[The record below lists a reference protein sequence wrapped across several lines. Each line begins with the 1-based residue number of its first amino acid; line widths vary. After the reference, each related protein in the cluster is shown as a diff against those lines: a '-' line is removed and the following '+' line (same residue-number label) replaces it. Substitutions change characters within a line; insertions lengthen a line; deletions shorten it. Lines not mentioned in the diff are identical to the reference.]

1 MSAIS
6 RRYVADRGA
15 RLAGIPLPV
24 NKIAGRKAKL
34 VMIDEYSAIAAEFP
48 LPCALSSQD
57 RAPAAEA
64 DVSAALSIAYPD
76 VGGQAE
82 TAPAENPM
90 APAPAGAVQL
100 SEASHF
106 ILTLIAAH
114 AGRSEKDVLA
124 QLITSAGDAIG
135 LSPLLK
141 AAARDVGCLAGL
153 PGYARAAANR
163 FRSGGP

>member
-15 RLAGIPLPV
+15 RLAGVPLPV
-24 NKIAGRKAKL
+24 DKIAGRKATL

-48 LPCALSSQD
+48 LPCTLSSQD
-57 RAPAAEA
+57 RATAAEA
-64 DVSAALSIAYPD
+64 DVSAALSIAYP

-82 TAPAENPM
+82 TAPA
-90 APAPAGAVQL
+90 GAVHL
-100 SEASHF
+100 SEVSHF

-124 QLITSAGDAIG
+124 QLITAAGDAIG

>member
-15 RLAGIPLPV
+15 RLAGVPLPV
-24 NKIAGRKAKL
+24 DKIAGRKAAL

-48 LPCALSSQD
+48 LPCTLSSQD
-57 RAPAAEA
+57 RATAAEA
-64 DVSAALSIAYPD
+64 DVSAALSIAYP

-82 TAPAENPM
+82 TAPAAM
-90 APAPAGAVQL
+90 SPAPAGAVHL
-100 SEASHF
+100 SEVSHF

-124 QLITSAGDAIG
+124 QLITAAGDAIG

>member
-6 RRYVADRGA
+6 RQYVADRGA
-15 RLAGIPLPV
+15 RLAGVPLPV
-24 NKIAGRKAKL
+24 DKIAGRKATL

-82 TAPAENPM
+82 TAPAAM
-90 APAPAGAVQL
+90 SPAPAGAVDL

-124 QLITSAGDAIG
+124 QLITAAGDAIG